1 MFARILKIVS
11 GITAAAALG
20 FIVYR
25 FRLWERDWSTIDD
38 GWASLIGSAVGSFLA
53 VIGALYVAKFE
64 ERRKRKE
71 FEEFVKVAV
80 QNLVVQA
87 SYLEA
92 MAREPHKI
100 ASTPEV
106 QAGII
111 SIQLRNLTDALAV
124 FDREIAHSKEGTYL
138 LRQNIVT
145 LDSMLTERRRG
156 LSVSDAHPSQ
166 LFQNWHVGAY
176 QVRHYASGF
185 LDNLTWFVP
194 IPTTSLI
201 GEAIRETIEIWRSW
215 KLPTDRSALLK
226 KPQTNA
232 PDQTL
237 HHAHACSRIAQAGHA

>member
-1 MFARILKIVS
+1 MRLIKW
-11 GITAAAALG
+11 GTAIAALAALG
-20 FIVYR
+20 GLIFH

-38 GWASLIGSAVGSFLA
+38 GWASLIGSAMGSFLA
-53 VIGALYVAKFE
+53 VVGALYVSKAE

-124 FDREIAHSKEGTYL
+124 FDREIAQSRDGEYQ
-138 LRQNIVT
+138 LRRDIIT
-145 LDSMLTERRRG
+145 LDAMLSEAKHY
-156 LSVSDAHPSQ
+156 LSLDAQ
-166 LFQNWHVGAY
+166 IVQAIQNWHIGAY
-176 QVRHYASGF
+176 QVRNHASNS
-185 LDNLTWFVP
+185 LDLLRWTVP
-194 IPTTSLI
+194 IPSSRLI
-201 GEAIRETIEIWRSW
+201 GERITHLIETWRSYNI
-215 KLPTDRSALLK
+215 PTQPSRPITSATIDTHG
-226 KPQTNA
+226 QHIQYANA
-232 PDQTL
+232 
-237 HHAHACSRIAQAGHA
+237 

>member
-11 GITAAAALG
+11 GIGFFTALG
-20 FIVYR
+20 FAVWH

-38 GWASLIGSAVGSFLA
+38 GWASLIGSAMGSFFA
-53 VIGALYVAKFE
+53 VVGALYVSKAE

-124 FDREIAHSKEGTYL
+124 FDREIAHSKDGSYQ
-138 LRQNIVT
+138 LRRNIVGV
-145 LDSMLTERRRG
+145 DAMLSEARQY
-156 LSVSDAHPSQ
+156 LSVNEAPSTDI
-166 LFQNWHVGAY
+166 QNWHVGAY
-176 QVRHYASGF
+176 QVRHHASAF
-185 LDNLTWFVP
+185 LDTFAWFVP
-194 IPTTSLI
+194 IPTSNLI
-201 GEAIRETIEIWRSW
+201 GETIKKSITAWRSW
-215 KLPTDRSALLK
+215 NVPTGNSVSV
-226 KPQTNA
+226 
-232 PDQTL
+232 DQMTSNTP
-237 HHAHACSRIAQAGHA
+237 HQRFSHAHA